1 MEILLSIT
9 GVALIASLIADRRK
23 TLTGIIRGLKMLWMI
38 VPMLLGIIAGV
49 SILLA
54 AVPPASLARVIGG
67 SGPLPFVIALFV
79 GSLALI
85 PGVVAFPLAALLRDQ
100 GASTAVLA
108 AFITTLM
115 MVGIFTLPLEIR
127 FLGRRVALL
136 RNGLAFVGSV
146 VVAVAMAVILR

>member
-1 MEILLSIT
+1 MEVLLSLT
-9 GVALIASLIADRRK
+9 GVALVASLIANRRK
-23 TLTGIIRGLKMLWMI
+23 TLSGVIRGLKMLWAI

-67 SGPLPFVIALFV
+67 NGALSFVVALFA

-85 PGVVAFPLAALLRDQ
+85 PGVVAFPLAALLREH
-100 GASTAVLA
+100 GASTGVLA
-108 AFITTLM
+108 AFVTTLM

-127 FLGRRVALL
+127 YLGRRVALL

-146 VVAVAMAVILR
+146 VVAVVMAVVLR

>member
-1 MEILLSIT
+1 VEIMLAVV
-9 GVALIASLIADRRK
+9 GVALVASVIADRRK
-23 TLTGIIRGLKMLWMI
+23 TLAGVLRGLKMLLMI
-38 VPMLLGIIAGV
+38 VPMLLGITAGV

-54 AVPPASLARVIGG
+54 TVPPASLARVIGG
-67 SGPLPFVIALFV
+67 DGPLPFVIALFV

-127 FLGRRVALL
+127 FFGRRVALL
-136 RNGLAFVGSV
+136 RNGLAFAGSV
-146 VVAVAMAVILR
+146 VVAVVMAVIL

>member
-1 MEILLSIT
+1 MVILLSIT
-9 GVALIASLIADRRK
+9 GVALLASLLASRRK
-23 TLTGIIRGLKMLWMI
+23 TLAGVMRGLKMLWAI

-67 SGPLPFVIALFV
+67 DGVLSFMIALFV

-127 FLGRRVALL
+127 YLGRRVALL
-136 RNGLAFVGSV
+136 RNALAFVGSV
-146 VVAVAMAVILR
+146 IVAVVMAVILR

>member
-1 MEILLSIT
+1 MEILLSIV
-9 GVALIASLIADRRK
+9 GVALLASLIASRRK
-23 TLTGIIRGLKMLWMI
+23 TLAGVLRGLKMLWAI
-38 VPMLLGIIAGV
+38 LPMLLGIIAGV
-49 SILLA
+49 SIALA

-67 SGPLPFVIALFV
+67 QGPLPFVIALFV

-85 PGVVAFPLAALLRDQ
+85 PGVVAYPLAALLRDQ

-127 FLGRRVALL
+127 YLGRRIALL
-136 RNGLAFVGSV
+136 RNGLAFIGSL
-146 VVAVAMAVILR
+146 VVAVVMAVVLR